1 METKTV
7 KADYPYKGKIL
18 RLRVDKV
25 LLPNGKE
32 AHREVVEH
40 GGIAAIVPFVSE
52 NRVVLIKQYR
62 HAIGEGILEIPAG
75 SVEPGEDI
83 DKCASRELTEETGF
97 KAAKLQKLIEYYP
110 APEFSNQM
118 TYIFKAS
125 CLENVGAKLDEDEFL
140 EVVTMEL
147 DESIKLITAGQIKDS
162 KTIIGLLFA
171 YRGYE

>member
-1 METKTV
+1 M
-7 KADYPYKGKIL
+7 
-18 RLRVDKV
+18 
-25 LLPNGKE
+25 
-32 AHREVVEH
+32 
-40 GGIAAIVPFVSE
+40 
-52 NRVVLIKQYR
+52 
-62 HAIGEGILEIPAG
+62 
-75 SVEPGEDI
+75 
-83 DKCASRELTEETGF
+83 
-97 KAAKLQKLIEYYP
+97 KLQKLIEYYP